1 MGFHDPATPNSCGS
15 GSGSINEGTSAG
27 SMTLD
32 ILLKRGFP
40 PPRPRGAERGSSLGL
55 SAYFFPQ
62 SWQNRADAFFLGAE
76 QYQHGSPVLFC
87 PPPRL
92 PLPVLDRGVIRVR
105 VLTSTKCAGNSPS
118 APPSLP
124 RHHSGCD
131 VSTSVITL
139 PASNASS
146 SGSPPSNIYT
156 AVAVSP
162 AVWGRSQSARTHQLS
177 THQSSAHESSTHSP
191 IPTNSTTHTPT
202 TLPPTYPNP
211 HTHTHTHPH
220 PPTHHAHT
228 HTTPTHTTIKRTR
241 HAWNEETVPRI
252 PPFPSQSQIH

>member
-1 MGFHDPATPNSCGS
+1 
-15 GSGSINEGTSAG
+15 
-27 SMTLD
+27 MTLD

-162 AVWGRSQSARTHQLS
+162 AVGGRSQSARTHQSSTS
-177 THQSSAHESSTHSP
+177 THQSSTHESSTHSP
-191 IPTNSTTHTPT
+191 IPTNSTPHTPT

-228 HTTPTHTTIKRTR
+228 PTHTPQSNLPDMLGTKRQFLEFHR
-241 HAWNEETVPRI
+241 FQAKAKSI
-252 PPFPSQSQIH
+252 DGID